1 MDQER
6 GVGVRVLGL
15 PRLALLFLC
24 PGMGLAQEEFPIGAW
39 FPGLFNDQSERFAER
54 LDQVEAA
61 HFNTIHS
68 AIEVRNDAAVN
79 RVFMDLAHERGLRV
93 QLYSWNVPPG
103 WRAASRR
110 YWTKSLEATSP
121 RYFVHPVG
129 ERAGGAWFANTGE
142 HTPGLMLD
150 TPSEG
155 RGIFLRYR
163 EQKLNSRGQIVAPRA
178 RYVVHVFRMK
188 TDDNAGADIVATL
201 RILRHSDG
209 AVLRTRSVRKLQ
221 FHAADTYQDFVLRY
235 VPAANTYVRY
245 QVEWTGAANLW
256 VDQIRAHDDY
266 SHRLFAGHH
275 DEAIRSDLAAYDGVS
290 APEPWRFYADD
301 EPQWTEKDES
311 VAYVNRFIR
320 EQTGKSGVVA
330 FNRPQRD
337 LLRHFVGTV
346 EPSEL
351 LVDFYTFGLNVPSPG
366 QSGYAAG
373 LQGALSSLVSWYGTA
388 REVVREAGIPLW
400 VLVQAHSW
408 PGGLRDPSPQ
418 EIRVQ
423 VHLALA
429 HGARGIYYFMYSS
442 HTNDDGRPDLQGLV
456 DPHYRITPK
465 WREVQAL
472 NRMLQEHDDTLLR
485 LASEAVFA
493 GDAPTSFVQGLSDP
507 SDYHLGTFT
516 HADGTRYLM
525 VVNRRCQPSRNLR
538 TVTIDLDPSRLN
550 GPGRPYLVRELYE
563 KDAVVTN
570 GAFPSV
576 TASFAPGEGKLF
588 RVEPWPEH
596 VTHTPDVTNTA
607 GVQHTHPHG
616 GTVVFAPGDE
626 TGGGEDEM
634 RSEVIVEGAL
644 DAGAGGV
651 TFRSSDDADSS
662 SGSWYGIRVA
672 PTGHADLSGATIQG
686 GLRCVE
692 AWEASSLDVTGAN
705 LVDCGEGIARLPAAP

>member
-1 MDQER
+1 M
-6 GVGVRVLGL
+6 RVLGL

-39 FPGLFNDQSERFAER
+39 FPGLFNDQSEQFAWR
-54 LDQVEAA
+54 LDQVAA
-61 HFNTIHS
+61 ANFNTIHS
-68 AIEVRNDAAVN
+68 ALEVRNDAAVN

-93 QLYSWNVPPG
+93 QLYSWNVLPG
-103 WRAASRR
+103 WRAESRR
-110 YWTKSLEATSP
+110 YWSKVLEAEDTAIFS
-121 RYFVHPVG
+121 HP
-129 ERAGGAWFANTGE
+129 GGALEGDAWYASADA
-142 HTPGLMLD
+142 HMPGVILD
-150 TPSEG
+150 TPADG
-155 RGIFLRYR
+155 PGIFLRYVEHR
-163 EQKLNSRGQIVAPRA
+163 LNSRGQVVANRA
-178 RYVVHVFRMK
+178 RYSIHVFRLK
-188 TDDNAGADIVATL
+188 TDDNAGSDRLATL

-209 AVLRTRSVRKLQ
+209 SVLRARSVRKLQ
-221 FHAADTYQDFVLRY
+221 FHAPGEYQDFVIRY
-235 VPAANTYVRY
+235 SVPPGRNLVRY
-245 QVEWTGAANLW
+245 QVDWSGAGNLW
-256 VDQIRAHDDY
+256 VDQVRAHDADG
-266 SHRLFAGHH
+266 HRLFAGDH
-275 DEAIRSDLAAYDGVS
+275 DGQIEAELAAYDGIT
-290 APEPWRFYADD
+290 ADPPWRFYADD
-301 EPQWTEKDES
+301 EPRWTEKDWS
-311 VAYVNRFIR
+311 VAYVNEFIKAR
-320 EQTGKSGVVA
+320 TGKSGVVA
-330 FNRPQRD
+330 FHQT
-337 LLRHFVGTV
+337 LKEFMQHFVDTV
-346 EPSEL
+346 SPSEF
-351 LVDFYTFGLNVPSPG
+351 LVDFYPVKGSVPRAG
-366 QSGYAAG
+366 EEGYGAG
-373 LQGALSSLVSWYGTA
+373 LRGALDDYVTWYGRA
-388 REVVREAGIPLW
+388 REVALGAGIPLW
-400 VLVQAHSW
+400 GLVQAHSW
-408 PGGLRDPSPQ
+408 GQGLRNPSPQ

-472 NRMLQEHDDTLLR
+472 NRMLQEHEDTLLR

-493 GDAPTSFVQGLSDP
+493 GDAPTSFVQGLSDR

-525 VVNRRCQPSRNLR
+525 VVNRRCQPSRNVR
-538 TVTIDLDPSRLN
+538 TVTIDLDPSRLS
-550 GPGRPYLVRELYE
+550 GPARPYLVRELYE

-588 RVEPWPEH
+588 RVEPWPDQ
-596 VTHTPDVTNTA
+596 VTLTGDVTIPA
-607 GVQHTHPHG
+607 GVKLTLPEG

-662 SGSWYGIRVA
+662 SGSWYGIRVT
-672 PTGHADLSGATIQG
+672 PTGHADLSAATIQG

-692 AWEASSLDVTGAN
+692 AWEASTLDVTGAN